1 MWMTILEHIPRTYRY
16 TIGKRIEE
24 RFLDLLEVS
33 YRAYYSE
40 KDQKIK
46 LLQSAIT
53 MLDIIKYLITIAW
66 EGKLISTKHFESF
79 HEKLQ
84 TIGRMLGGWKKGLM
98 GENKK
103 L

>member
-33 YRAYYSE
+33 YRTYYSE
-40 KDQKIK
+40 RGQKLK

-53 MLDIIKYLITIAW
+53 LTDIIKYLTTISW
-66 EGKLISTKHFESF
+66 EGKLMSTSHFETL

-84 TIGRMLGGWKKGLM
+84 IIGRMLGGWKKGLTS
-98 GENKK
+98 ESRK
-103 L
+103 